1 MREKELFYIDILD
14 SIEAIFDYVKGI
26 EFEDFKADRK
36 TYQAV
41 IREFEIIGEAT
52 KHILNEARNCCPDIP
67 WRSIIDFRNVISH
80 EYFGIRLKTIWD
92 LIFYEL
98 PNLKQAI
105 IKLKKEAQ

>member
-1 MREKELFYIDILD
+1 MREKTLFYNDILE
-14 SIEAIFDYVKGI
+14 SIEAIFDYVKGL
-26 EFEDFKADRK
+26 EFEDFETDRK

-52 KHILNEARNCCPDIP
+52 KHILNDARECSPDIP

-98 PNLKQAI
+98 PNLKKAI
-105 IKLKKEAQ
+105 IKLSKEK